1 MVVYVLIRILD
12 ALKWLI
18 LIRALLSWFV
28 PPHSDNAFARILRR
42 ITDPILRPFEEMVPG
57 GTGQMLAPMLA
68 FLAITLFQMVLGRF
82 MIF

>member
-12 ALKWLI
+12 ALKWLV

-28 PPHSDNAFARILRR
+28 PPTSDNAFARIIRR

-57 GTGQMLAPMLA
+57 ATGHMLAPMLA
-68 FLAITLFQMVLGRF
+68 FLAITLFQMVLGRLLF
-82 MIF
+82 